1 MIQTTNRTKIIA
13 TVGPAI
19 ESREMIAA
27 LIRAGVNIFRLN
39 LSHGNEEK
47 HKSVIELV
55 QSVNDELGT
64 NAGLL
69 ADLQGPKI
77 RTGVIPQGKVMLPEG
92 HELILTTDDIECTA
106 DLVSISYDQFARDVA
121 EGDHVLIDDG
131 KLELKVVEK
140 IDDTRVRARVIYGG
154 ELSSKKGVNMPHTR
168 ISEPSLTEGDK
179 KNLRWVLEC
188 DIQWI
193 ALSFVRKADDL
204 TELRGILNYHNKD
217 VRIIAK
223 IERPEALEE
232 IDGIIDASDGIM
244 VARGD
249 LGVELPMERIPMIQ
263 KHITRKCM
271 IASKPVVIATQM
283 MESMINH
290 FRPTRAEA
298 TDVANAVFDGADAV
312 MLSAETSVGTYP
324 IKVVEAMRDIIT
336 EVEKEKEI
344 FNRDIKPDRD
354 SPSYLSDSIC
364 YNASN
369 IAMHVNARAIL
380 GMTRSGYTA
389 FHLASQRPSAAIYI
403 FTDSQQLIKTMS
415 LVWGVRAFYYNRF
428 ESTDK
433 TISEVQEILREKGLL
448 IRGDIVVNT
457 GSMPLGARSKTN
469 MLKISVLR

>member
-1 MIQTTNRTKIIA
+1 MNLTANRTKIIA

-39 LSHGNEEK
+39 LSHGDEAR
-47 HKSVIELV
+47 HKATIDLIL
-55 QSVNDELGT
+55 SVNDELGT
-64 NAGLL
+64 TAGIL

-77 RTGVIPQGKVMLPEG
+77 RTGMVPNGKIMLPEG
-92 HELILTTDDIECTA
+92 HELILTTEDSECSI
-106 DLVSISYDQFARDVA
+106 DMVSISYEQFARDVA

-131 KLELKVVEK
+131 KLELKVIEK
-140 IDDTRVRARVIYGG
+140 IDGTRVRARVIYGG
-154 ELSSKKGVNMPHTR
+154 ELSSRKGVNMPHTR
-168 ISEPSLTEGDK
+168 ISEPSLTESDK
-179 KNLRWVLEC
+179 HNLRWVLDC

-204 TELRGILNYHNKD
+204 RELRGIINYHNKD

-232 IDGIIDASDGIM
+232 IDGIIEACDGIM

-263 KHITRKCM
+263 KSLTRKCM
-271 IASKPVVIATQM
+271 VASKPVVIATQM
-283 MESMINH
+283 MESMISH

-312 MLSAETSVGTYP
+312 MLSAETSVGQYP
-324 IKVVEAMRDIIT
+324 VKVVEAMRDIVT
-336 EVEKEKEI
+336 EVEKEQAI
-344 FNRDIKPDRD
+344 YHRDIKPDKA
-354 SPSYLSDSIC
+354 SPTYLSDAIC
-364 YNASN
+364 YNAAN

-389 FHLASQRPSAAIYI
+389 FMLASQRPGASIYI
-403 FTDSQQLIKTMS
+403 FTDSYQLIKMLS
-415 LVWGVRAFYYNRF
+415 LVWGVQAFYYNRF

-433 TISEVQEILREKGLL
+433 TIAEVQEILKEKGLVL
-448 IRGDIVVNT
+448 KGDIVLNT
-457 GSMPLGARSKTN
+457 GSMPLGARSRTN
-469 MLKISVLR
+469 MLKIGVVR

>member
-1 MIQTTNRTKIIA
+1 MKPHNNRTKIIA

-47 HKSVIELV
+47 HRSVIELV

-64 NAGLL
+64 HVGLL

-77 RTGVIPQGKVMLPEG
+77 RTGIVPNGKIMLPEG
-92 HELILTTDDIECTA
+92 HELILTTENVECTPEM
-106 DLVSISYDQFARDVA
+106 VSVSYEQFVRDVA
-121 EGDHVLIDDG
+121 DGDHVLVDDG
-131 KLELKVVEK
+131 KLELQVLEH
-140 IDDTRVRARVIYGG
+140 IDDTKVRARVIYGG
-154 ELSSKKGVNMPHTR
+154 ELSSRKGINMPHTR
-168 ISEPSLTEGDK
+168 ISEPSLTESDK
-179 KNLRWVLEC
+179 ANLRWILEC

-193 ALSFVRKADDL
+193 ALSFVRRADDL
-204 TELRGILNYHNKD
+204 KELRGIINYHNKD

-232 IDGIIDASDGIM
+232 IDGIIDACDGIM

-263 KHITRKCM
+263 KHLTRRCM
-271 IASKPVVIATQM
+271 DACKPVVIATQM
-283 MESMINH
+283 MESMISH

-312 MLSAETSVGTYP
+312 MLSAETSVGNYP
-324 IKVVEAMRDIIT
+324 VKVVEAMRNIIA
-336 EVEKEKEI
+336 EVEKETVI
-344 FNRDIKPDRD
+344 YNRNIKPDKN
-354 SPSYLSDSIC
+354 SPTYLNDAIC
-364 YNASN
+364 YNATT

-389 FHLASQRPSAAIYI
+389 FRLACQRPNSNIYI
-403 FTDSQQLIKTMS
+403 FTDSHQLIKTLS
-415 LVWGVRAFYYNRF
+415 LVWGVEAFYYNRF

-433 TISEVQEILREKGLL
+433 TIAEVQEILKEKGLIL
-448 IRGDIVVNT
+448 RGDIVLNT
-457 GSMPLGARSKTN
+457 GSMPLGSRSRTN
-469 MLKISVLR
+469 MIKIGVVR

>member
-1 MIQTTNRTKIIA
+1 MKPHNNRTKIIA

-47 HKSVIELV
+47 HRAVIELV

-64 NAGLL
+64 HVGLL

-77 RTGVIPQGKVMLPEG
+77 RTGNVPNGKIMLPEG
-92 HELILTTDDIECTA
+92 HELILTTDNVECTPEM
-106 DLVSISYDQFARDVA
+106 VSVSYEQFVRDVA
-121 EGDHVLIDDG
+121 EGDHVLVDDG
-131 KLELKVVEK
+131 KLELQVLEH
-140 IDDTRVRARVIYGG
+140 IDATKVRARVIYGG
-154 ELSSKKGVNMPHTR
+154 ELSSRKGINMPHTR
-168 ISEPSLTEGDK
+168 ISEPSLTDADK
-179 KNLRWVLEC
+179 ANLRWVLEC

-193 ALSFVRKADDL
+193 ALSFVRRADDL
-204 TELRGILNYHNKD
+204 KELRGIINYHNKD

-232 IDGIIDASDGIM
+232 IDGIIDACDGIM

-263 KHITRKCM
+263 KHLTRRCM
-271 IASKPVVIATQM
+271 DACKPVVIATQM
-283 MESMINH
+283 MESMISH

-312 MLSAETSVGTYP
+312 MLSAETSVGNYP
-324 IKVVEAMRDIIT
+324 VKVVEAMRNIIA
-336 EVEKEKEI
+336 EVEKETMI
-344 FNRDIKPDRD
+344 YNRNIKPDKN
-354 SPSYLSDSIC
+354 SPTYLNDAIC
-364 YNASN
+364 YNATT

-389 FHLASQRPSAAIYI
+389 FRLACQRPNSNIYI
-403 FTDSQQLIKTMS
+403 FTDSHQLIKTLS
-415 LVWGVRAFYYNRF
+415 LVWGVEAFYYNRF

-433 TISEVQEILREKGLL
+433 TIAEVQEILKEKGLIL
-448 IRGDIVVNT
+448 RGDIVLNT
-457 GSMPLGARSKTN
+457 GSMPLGSRSRTN
-469 MLKISVLR
+469 MIKIGVVR

>member
-1 MIQTTNRTKIIA
+1 MNLTPNRTKIIA

-39 LSHGNEEK
+39 LSHGDEEK
-47 HKSVIELV
+47 HKAVIELV

-64 NAGLL
+64 TVGLL

-77 RTGVIPQGKVMLPEG
+77 RTGKVPGGTVLLPEN
-92 HELILTTDDIECTA
+92 HELILTTDDVECTA
-106 DLVSISYDQFARDVA
+106 DLVSISYQQFARDVA

-131 KLELKVVEK
+131 KLELRVMEK
-140 IDDTRVRARVIYGG
+140 IDHTRVRAKVIYGG
-154 ELSSKKGVNMPHTR
+154 LLSSKKGVNMPHTR
-168 ISEPSLTEGDK
+168 ISEPSLTESDK
-179 KNLRWVLEC
+179 QNLRWVLDC

-193 ALSFVRKADDL
+193 ALSFVRKADDMR
-204 TELRGILNYHNKD
+204 ELRGIINYHNKD

-232 IDGIIDASDGIM
+232 IDSIIEASDGIM

-263 KHITRKCM
+263 KHITRKSM
-271 IASKPVVIATQM
+271 AAYKPVIIATQM
-283 MESMINH
+283 MESMISH

-312 MLSAETSVGTYP
+312 MLSAETSVGQYP
-324 IKVVEAMRDIIT
+324 VKVVEAMRDIIA
-336 EVEKEKEI
+336 EVEKDPSI
-344 FNRDIKPDRD
+344 YNREIKPDKD
-354 SPSYLSDSIC
+354 SPHYLSDAIC
-364 YNASN
+364 YNAAN

-389 FHLASQRPSAAIYI
+389 FMLASQRPGAAIHI
-403 FTDSQQLIKTMS
+403 FTDSQQLIKTLS

-433 TISEVQEILREKGLL
+433 TIAEVQDILKEKGLV
-448 IRGDIVVNT
+448 IRGDIVLNT
-457 GSMPLGARSKTN
+457 GSMPLGSRSKTN
-469 MLKISVLR
+469 MLKIGIVR